1 MAKYEYINATIC
13 ESLKA
18 EKTKTA
24 ARVLN
29 WLDLDRCSITKSE
42 NYYFFECYAWPMP
55 NYVYYYLRR
64 YIPKVT
70 GLKYALEDKPI
81 F

>member
-29 WLDLDRCSITKSE
+29 WLYLDRCLITKSE

-55 NYVYYYLRR
+55 NYSRR